1 MLKLVS
7 NKDSVEIHTLQIEN
21 GVATIEPAFDG
32 VQELLQGLTDKQQ
45 ILNALS
51 QFNSEYVWAVTY
63 ESDASFIVP
72 SNDYSL
78 SVVNIVPDA
87 HKDAINQIA
96 ELYGCG
102 SNNLSVKLQG
112 EDGIYWGCHSW
123 WKPEDYAQFSGA
135 ELRAQ
140 IVPSE
145 LQPSLEFLYER
156 LMLDGDAQENWQ
168 SALDELGLSLV
179 EADTVESA

>member
-7 NKDSVEIHTLQIEN
+7 NKNGEEIHQLEISEN
-21 GVATIEPAFDG
+21 GFTIEPEFEG
-32 VQELLQGLTDKQQ
+32 IQEMLSGLTDKQQ

-51 QFNSEYVWAVTY
+51 QFNPEYVWAVTY

-123 WKPEDYAQFSGA
+123 WKPEDYAVFSDA

-156 LMLDGDAQENWQ
+156 LMLDGDAQENWTA
-168 SALDELGLSLV
+168 ALALHELSEVLEEV
-179 EADTVESA
+179 